1 MMTCILSN
9 LPEVYE
15 KIVEILEDEIYDEDD
30 HLTIER
36 IWDKLKANYDCM
48 NIRSET
54 KSSNGEEKALYVLI
68 YEKAITCLR

>member
-54 KSSNGEEKALYVLI
+54 KSSEGEKKAL
-68 YEKAITCLR
+68 

>member
-9 LPEVYE
+9 LPEVS
-15 KIVEILEDEIYDEDD
+15 KNIVENIEDKINDEDD
-30 HLTIER
+30 PLTIER

-68 YEKAITCLR
+68 YKKSITCLR